1 MRIEEELKGR
11 EVFENAVTRFEED
24 LTANMSSLLS
34 SGLSVEA
41 RALVGRIML
50 EEFIRICEDSISIL
64 RKGNDEDN

>member
-34 SGLSVEA
+34 
-41 RALVGRIML
+41 RASASKPEPLWGELCLKSSFGFVRIQFL
-50 EEFIRICEDSISIL
+50 F
-64 RKGNDEDN
+64 